1 MKITYTRE
9 EWRKVVENDAKCRAN
24 KGANVTVNSY
34 WQSVEGEL
42 FSVEVS
48 IAPVEVPPF
57 VKVTPNPIT
66 ADNFLKGM

>member
-9 EWRKVVENDAKCRAN
+9 EWRKVVEKDAKRRAN

-48 IAPVEVPPF
+48 IVPAEVSPR
-57 VKVTPNPIT
+57 VKVTPKPIT
-66 ADNFLKGM
+66 IDDLMKGM